1 MGCVQC
7 WLAGWR
13 CVTSGDQVTLYL
25 TPWHLT
31 RAVAGVWAVYWY
43 LLIPSM
49 PPVSPRLISSARD
62 LPLDSGQE
70 IKPFG
75 PQFPI
80 LRRVMP
86 ARVCFS
92 DWWRDI
98 SIFVLNTGIS
108 SACLPAAYTPLL
120 GDSDN
125 SVCTVWVVRWCQWCG
140 EAERRILI
148 MKWGR
153 QFSAL
158 HVFSFLICCFAPVL
172 RSIQYSLC
180 ISSAQPTTTHHMWL
194 AVYRAECAHI
204 DNCSMH

>member
-7 WLAGWR
+7 WLAGWLL
-13 CVTSGDQVTLYL
+13 CDQWWPSYPPHQATLYL

-62 LPLDSGQE
+62 LPPDSGQE

-75 PQFPI
+75 PQFSI

-120 GDSDN
+120 GNSDN
-125 SVCTVWVVRWCQWCG
+125 SVCWVVWWCHVSGAVKQRG
-140 EAERRILI
+140 E
-148 MKWGR
+148 
-153 QFSAL
+153 
-158 HVFSFLICCFAPVL
+158 
-172 RSIQYSLC
+172 Y
-180 ISSAQPTTTHHMWL
+180 
-194 AVYRAECAHI
+194 
-204 DNCSMH
+204 